1 MKKAEQELVV
11 SQLNAAANMLLGMG
25 LDLQAIKKNME
36 AMIKDFE
43 TKAEAILMLVR
54 TPDGASVEFQVSKAS
69 ANFVRS
75 RSTNGEPPIRT
86 LRAQFFGVNIAVQ
99 VLAKGVSVNNEKM
112 VLALEHFCD
121 YVKHMPKE
129 ASEYATADWPMALG
143 SQPVLG
149 KSSGENPGED
159 ADQNVNGNA
168 NAEVVNSL
176 NTSVNTSAAPQH
188 QAGVQNS
195 VGASDDD
202 FEMDDDAIP
211 PSGQTHGHVGSEV
224 NRDFSLTD

>member
-11 SQLNAAANMLLGMG
+11 LQLNGTANMLLGMG
-25 LDLQAIKKNME
+25 LDLQTIKKNME

-43 TKAEAILMLVR
+43 TKADAVLMLVKA
-54 TPDGASVEFQVSKAS
+54 PDGASVEFQVSKAS

-99 VLAKGVSVNNEKM
+99 VLTKGVSVNNEKM

-143 SQPVLG
+143 SEPILG

-159 ADQNVNGNA
+159 ANKNIGGDTNSEGAGSLDVS
-168 NAEVVNSL
+168 VNS
-176 NTSVNTSAAPQH
+176 SAAPQH
-188 QAGVQNS
+188 QAGEQHPVDT
-195 VGASDDD
+195 SDDFD
-202 FEMDDDAIP
+202 IADDTTS
-211 PSGQTHGHVGSEV
+211 PSSQAYGHAGSETGQT
-224 NRDFSLTD
+224 FSLTD